1 MFSARCPVCGRRN
14 CRVRH
19 RVKRLAR
26 RRRGGEGRH
35 FRGSG
40 WGVAP
45 LPVVRVGEISPGLH
59 QMPPAGVGGA

>member
-35 FRGSG
+35 FRGS
-40 WGVAP
+40 AAAA
-45 LPVVRVGEISPGLH
+45 LAVVRVGEISPEIVN
-59 QMPPAGVGGA
+59 QPPAGAGGA